1 MALFETESI
10 GLGSRRPERLAEW
23 YRKIFGAEQVY
34 ESLDAPPI
42 LFLRMPGGALLEIYQ
57 SDFEITETREKKL
70 SGWRYLT
77 VRVQSLSDAVQ
88 ELEQHGVRLE
98 RASHHAVG
106 GGSALMLRDPEDNL
120 IYLVERPSQFPRSGP
135 SAKVQG

>member
-1 MALFETESI
+1 M
-10 GLGSRRPERLAEW
+10 
-23 YRKIFGAEQVY
+23 
-34 ESLDAPPI
+34 
-42 LFLRMPGGALLEIYQ
+42 
-57 SDFEITETREKKL
+57 
-70 SGWRYLT
+70 
-77 VRVQSLSDAVQ
+77 RVQSLSDAVQ